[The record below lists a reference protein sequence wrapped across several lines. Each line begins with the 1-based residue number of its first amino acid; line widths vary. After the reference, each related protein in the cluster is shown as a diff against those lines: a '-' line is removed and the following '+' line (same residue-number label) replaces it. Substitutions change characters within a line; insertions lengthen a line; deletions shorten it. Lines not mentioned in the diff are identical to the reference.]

1 MQSYLTVAEEAQD
14 EFIEKRSRFIGTI
27 RPVTTAEQALELI
40 NSLKST
46 HWKANHNCYAYILR
60 EGNIQRY
67 SDDGEPQ
74 GTAGVP
80 MLEVLKR
87 EEITDVVV
95 VVTRYFG
102 GTLLGAGGLVRAYS
116 HAAKVALDATKIVR
130 MCQCVEFALE
140 IFYPQYESVGRM
152 LEPYPMQLLD
162 TGFAD
167 TVTLFVRIREDAYPK
182 FVAQLTEFSAGKLE
196 PVITGNLF
204 TSI

>member
-1 MQSYLTVAEEAQD
+1 MQSYLTIENEAQD

-27 RPVTTAEQALELI
+27 RHVTTEEQALDLI
-40 NSLKST
+40 SNMRSI

-60 EGNIQRY
+60 DGNIQRY

-87 EEITDVVV
+87 EQITDAVAVA
-95 VVTRYFG
+95 TRYFG
-102 GTLLGAGGLVRAYS
+102 GVLLGAGGLVRAYS
-116 HAAKVALDATKIVR
+116 HSAKIALDASKIIR

-140 IFYPQYESVGRM
+140 LPYSQYESVYKL

-167 TVTLFVRIREDAYPK
+167 TVTLYIRMREDVYPS
-182 FVAQLTEFSAGKLE
+182 FSLQLTEFSAGRLE
-196 PVITGNLF
+196 PVVTGSLF